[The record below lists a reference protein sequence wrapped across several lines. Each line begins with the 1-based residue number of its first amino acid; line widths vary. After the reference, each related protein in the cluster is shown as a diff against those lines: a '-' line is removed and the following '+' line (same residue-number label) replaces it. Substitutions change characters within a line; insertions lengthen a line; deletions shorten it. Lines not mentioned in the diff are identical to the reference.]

1 MIEAL
6 NKKEDFRKYLL
17 STTKLG
23 NIVQEEID
31 LQVTGGRMND
41 AIIRISNQLNP
52 YYKNFIRSQNAIEFF
67 FFLETN
73 QHTTGK
79 ILLLLI
85 QTLGVEML
93 TYKED

>member
-1 MIEAL
+1 M
-6 NKKEDFRKYLL
+6 
-17 STTKLG
+17 KLG
-23 NIVQEEID
+23 NLVQEEID
-31 LQVTGGRMND
+31 LQVIDGQMNN

-52 YYKNFIRSQNAIEFF
+52 YYKNIIRSQNAIDFF
-67 FFLETN
+67 FILEIN
-73 QHTTGK
+73 QRTTGK